1 LCCTVEITISN
12 YFIDMIVLQTTLPKQ
27 QYMYTQSK
35 KCDLKEKNT
44 INNSIECNGI
54 EVNKIDFQRDI
65 WIYCA
70 LFLVYKIIIIII
82 IIIIIMKIIYS
93 LKPFVLLFII
103 LDIAIDP

>member
-1 LCCTVEITISN
+1 
-12 YFIDMIVLQTTLPKQ
+12 M
-27 QYMYTQSK
+27 
-35 KCDLKEKNT
+35 

-70 LFLVYKIIIIII
+70 LFLVYKIIII
-82 IIIIIMKIIYS
+82 MKIIYS

>member
-1 LCCTVEITISN
+1 
-12 YFIDMIVLQTTLPKQ
+12 MIVLQTTLPKQ

-82 IIIIIMKIIYS
+82 IMKIIYI

-103 LDIAIDP
+103 FDIAIDP